1 MKEKICSNLVVILMD
16 ILCERYSCYV
26 LFVLL
31 FQEDEIDPL
40 KIDFVSFSQNSCKKD
55 LLNDYIIKLILSG
68 KEPRIVD
75 VSGFLIAI
83 CS

>member
-1 MKEKICSNLVVILMD
+1 MGII
-16 ILCERYSCYV
+16 CERRSYYM
-26 LFVLL
+26 LFLLL

-75 VSGFLIAI
+75 VSGIFNSYFLVIP
-83 CS
+83 

>member
-1 MKEKICSNLVVILMD
+1 MGILF
-16 ILCERYSCYV
+16 ERHLGYV
-26 LFVLL
+26 LYVLL
-31 FQEDEIDPL
+31 FQEDEIDSL

-75 VSGFLIAI
+75 VSGTFDSYFLAI
-83 CS
+83 P